1 LYPSR
6 WTDKLSDSRTRAR
19 RRSIHSL
26 HRIAAMSGQIKLI
39 TYNLH
44 KGVGRSGRTSLAH
57 AIDAL
62 RARAPDVLACQEVFH
77 PPAGEVGQSEVI
89 REHLGHVH
97 VFAPNAF
104 YRRGCHGNA
113 TFTAYTVT
121 AHRNI
126 DATESYF
133 ERRGILR
140 TRLQHDRGE
149 LELLNVHFSL
159 TRGQRRR
166 QWAKLFAAIQDTGS
180 TPLVACG
187 DFNDWSGD
195 LDRLA
200 LSTGVVHNALWSLP
214 KPARRTFPSRRP
226 VLALDRVYFR
236 GLRLVSVNVLTG
248 EPWSDLSDHL
258 PVETVFAEV
267 PQVE

>member
-1 LYPSR
+1 MSV
-6 WTDKLSDSRTRAR
+6 
-19 RRSIHSL
+19 
-26 HRIAAMSGQIKLI
+26 RIKVI

-44 KGVGRSGRTSLAH
+44 KGVGRYGRNALAG

-62 RARAPDVLACQEVFH
+62 HARQPDVLACQEVFH
-77 PPAGEVGQSEVI
+77 PPAGETGQSEVI
-89 REHLGHVH
+89 RSHLGHVH
-97 VFAPNAF
+97 VFGPNAF

-113 TFTAYTVT
+113 TFTSFTVT
-121 AHRNI
+121 SHRNI

-140 TRLQHDRGE
+140 TRLQHVHGD

-166 QWAKLFAAIQDTGS
+166 QWAKLFATIQEAGDT
-180 TPLVACG
+180 PIVVCG

-200 LSTGVVHNALWSLP
+200 LSTGVVHNALWTLP

-226 VLALDRVYFR
+226 MLALDRVYFR
-236 GLRLVSVNVLTG
+236 GLRLQSVTVLDG

-258 PVETVFAEV
+258 PVEAVFADA
-267 PQVE
+267 PSYP